1 MILQPILPWWG
12 LVLLFAP
19 FVGFVGWQ
27 LLRSSTKQL
36 RRQWLRRACIVLLA
50 IVISVRPSL
59 PGASSNS
66 GNALLDVFFVVDT
79 TVSMS
84 AEDYD
89 GGKQRIEGVQDDV
102 KQIAKELAGARFSLI
117 TFNNTTSV
125 ELPLTNDTTALS
137 SAVDT
142 TAIQM
147 IMYGTGS
154 SIDAPVQRTQ
164 TELERIAKK
173 TPGRGR
179 VVFYFGDGE
188 QTASGAPGSFAAL
201 QPLIG
206 GGAVLGYGTESGGRM
221 YDVLYDGT
229 RQVIKDYSTNTYP
242 VPEALSKIDE
252 NNLRTVA
259 SQMGAAY
266 YHRTAPGDIT
276 SMTKGID
283 IGGIINDSREVE
295 VYNDTYWLFAG
306 VLVGPAAVDV
316 WRTAQTY
323 RGLRAVQRK
332 GRTA

>member
-1 MILQPILPWWG
+1 MLYLSHSVDSKKNPLDYNTKLDYCRKAFDKYCTVVESDAKTALQVLHEIYADGWKN
-12 LVLLFAP
+12 LVY
-19 FVGFVGWQ
+19 VCGED
-27 LLRSSTKQL
+27 R
-36 RRQWLRRACIVLLA
+36 
-50 IVISVRPSL
+50 
-59 PGASSNS
+59 
-66 GNALLDVFFVVDT
+66 LD
-79 TVSMS
+79 
-84 AEDYD
+84 D

-259 SQMGAAY
+259 SQMGVAY

-283 IGGIINDSREVE
+283 IGGIINNSREVE

-306 VLVGPAAVDV
+306 VLVGLAAV
-316 WRTAQTY
+316 
-323 RGLRAVQRK
+323 AV
-332 GRTA
+332 